1 MSSELFAGT
10 SADYDSGL
18 SENETNIDV
27 QATSF
32 NGKLTESDSFLNSFQ
47 LDMSWVFCY
56 FE

>member
-47 LDMSWVFCY
+47 LDMS
-56 FE
+56 